1 MTSVALCTYNGE
13 NYIRKQIDSILNQTV
28 KVDEIVVCDD
38 GSADCTLQIIDA
50 MASAT
55 DTTIR
60 VYRNETTLG
69 PARNFQ
75 KAINLCKGDIVFLSD
90 QDDIWSSEKVAIIK
104 DYFNKNPNIDTVFTN
119 ATLINEDGTALK
131 KKLWDYCFDEEV
143 KTLFDAGLAFDCFAY
158 GNHATGATM
167 AIRKQKLPNI
177 NYNPNFLHD
186 HALAVLAASSDSL
199 GYIEQCLISY
209 RLHGKQVC
217 GISKAAPIT
226 WYDLT
231 HPMQEVTALPLQRDK
246 KNCLEFNKIRL
257 STRKHLFGP
266 IEILFM
272 HKKYRRLYNRAYSV
286 VMKMDIQAS
295 INHKLQHL
303 SFKRHK

>member
-1 MTSVALCTYNGE
+1 MLSVALCTYNGAR
-13 NYIRKQIDSILNQTV
+13 YIREQLESILNQTM

-38 GSADCTLQIIDA
+38 GSTDDTLAIIESLRED
-50 MASAT
+50 SPT
-55 DTTIR
+55 DIR
-60 VYRNETTLG
+60 IYRNEKNIG
-69 PARNFQ
+69 PSLNFQ
-75 KAINLCKGDIVFLSD
+75 KAINLCKGDLVFLSD
-90 QDDIWSSEKVAIIK
+90 QDDVWSSEKVATIA
-104 DYFNKNPNIDTVFTN
+104 DYFDKKPNIDTVFTN
-119 ATLINEDGTALK
+119 ATLIKEDGTAMK
-131 KKLWDYCFDEEV
+131 ETLWDYCFDKEV
-143 KTLFDAGLAFDCFAY
+143 KALFNAGLAFDCFAY

-167 AIRKQKLPNI
+167 AIREQKLPDI
-177 NYNPNFLHD
+177 NYNPDFLHD
-186 HALAVLAASSDSL
+186 HALAVMAASSDSL

-231 HPMQEVTALPLQRDK
+231 HPMQEVTVLPLQNDK
-246 KNCLEFNKIRL
+246 RARLEFNTIRVT
-257 STRKHLFGP
+257 TRKHLLGP

-272 HKKYRRLYNRAYSV
+272 HKKYQRLYNRAYRV